1 MNESITSTSGRRR
14 MARSM
19 ALACSAVALLALF
32 AGGTSWA
39 RPESVTSL
47 VALDDLPVTLI
58 FQEFVSPEPSYTGV
72 AETYISLYEPNATQ
86 GGSTTLKVHSAVDG
100 RERTLIK
107 FDISRI
113 PTTATVTEATL
124 YLFAWYRNQT
134 FAVDAKAYQVLRRWN
149 EDDATWNAATAS
161 TFWGQ
166 PGCSAPGSD
175 YDPTSTAMATLNY
188 TNRYYS
194 WDLTDMAQEWV
205 ANPISNEG
213 VVIVGEGPAAQ
224 YQLRASEIPADNQ
237 RPYLVL
243 TYRLIEPSP
252 TPSPTPTGTATQT
265 RTPTPTSTASPTST
279 PTITETPS
287 ESPTPT
293 NSLTPT
299 QTPTITP
306 TATPSPTP
314 VLKVFQ
320 PGVYPMQSYTAVSD
334 TFLSAYR
341 PLTPWGSDDGM
352 RTSGRDGGTERPLL
366 RFDLQG
372 HIPTNSHIV
381 NAKLSLY
388 AWSRRTLYG
397 MRVSAFGVQRPWDV
411 TTATWNNA
419 TALEAWAVSG
429 CDAIGSDRQGDAVDS
444 RFVYF
449 TNQFYEWNI
458 TSLVQAWV
466 NDPGANRGVLLI
478 GHDVDQEV
486 RFRASEWRVPEQRP
500 KLTVFY
506 ITP

>member
-1 MNESITSTSGRRR
+1 MNDRTTPDSGHHTV
-14 MARSM
+14 ARAL
-19 ALACSAVALLALF
+19 ALACGALALLALF
-32 AGGTSWA
+32 ASGTSRA
-39 RPESVTSL
+39 RLGGAPSL
-47 VALDDLPVTLI
+47 AAVDDLPVTLT
-58 FQEFVSPEPSYTGV
+58 FQKFVSPESSYSGV
-72 AETYISLYEPNATQ
+72 ADTYIALYEPNANE

-100 RERTLIK
+100 RERILIK

-113 PTTATVTEATL
+113 PTTASVAEATL
-124 YLFAWYRNQT
+124 HLFAWYRNQT

-175 YDPTSTAMATLNY
+175 YDPNSMAMATLNY

-194 WDLTDMAQEWV
+194 WDVTDMAQQWV
-205 ANPISNEG
+205 ANPLSNEG

-243 TYRLIEPSP
+243 TYRVVE
-252 TPSPTPTGTATQT
+252 PSPTPTGTQTGTATPT
-265 RTPTPTSTASPTST
+265 LTPTPTNTATPTLT

-293 NSLTPT
+293 SSLTPT

-320 PGVYPMQSYTAVSD
+320 SGLYPVQSYTAVSD
-334 TFLSAYR
+334 TFLSSYR
-341 PLTPWGSDDGM
+341 PVTPWGSDDGM
-352 RTSGRDGGTERPLL
+352 RISGRDGGTERPLV
-366 RFDLQG
+366 RFDLHG
-372 HIPTNSHIV
+372 HIPPNSHIV
-381 NAKLSLY
+381 SAKLSLY

-397 MRVSAFGVQRPWDV
+397 MRVSVFGVERPWDV
-411 TTATWNNA
+411 TAATWNNA
-419 TALEAWAVSG
+419 SALEAWAIPG
-429 CDAIGSDRQGDAVDS
+429 CDAIGSDREGSAVDS

-449 TNQFYEWNI
+449 TNQFYEWDI
-458 TSLVQAWV
+458 TALVQAWV
-466 NDPGANRGVLLI
+466 NDTATNNGVLLI
-478 GHDVDQEV
+478 GRDVDQEV

-500 KLTVFY
+500 RLAVFY
-506 ITP
+506 HSP